1 VQDVTLKDVQITN
14 AKQEGMIEGVQNLK
28 KENVSVKLRGK

>member
-1 VQDVTLKDVQITN
+1 MTLKNVQITN
-14 AKQEGMIEGVQNLK
+14 AKKEGMVEGAQNLK